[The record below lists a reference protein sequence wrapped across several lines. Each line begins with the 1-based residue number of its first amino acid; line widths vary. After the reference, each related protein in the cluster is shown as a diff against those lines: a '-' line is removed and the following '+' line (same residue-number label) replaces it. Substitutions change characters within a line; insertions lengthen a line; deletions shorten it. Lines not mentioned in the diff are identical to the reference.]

1 LTDVSAPAPGSFPVS
16 AEGGITLGRDHPSV
30 RGCSGRG
37 VTVAVIDSGV
47 HAEHPH
53 VGSVAGGIAI
63 EPDGETHADYLDR
76 LGHGTAVT
84 AAILD
89 KAPDV
94 DIQAVK
100 VFGRK
105 LATSSGALVK
115 AIDWAVE
122 QGARLINLSLGTAKS
137 GGDLVLW
144 ASVRRAVEGGVLI
157 VSPLEYEGRVWLP
170 GSLAGVAGVTL
181 DWECPRDEVRVAPG
195 PAGEG
200 VFVASGFPR
209 PIPGVP
215 AEANLK
221 GVSFATANVTG
232 ILACL
237 LEDRPEIRSLSDV
250 WPLLH
255 GQG

>member
-1 LTDVSAPAPGSFPVS
+1 MTGVSAPAPVGP
-16 AEGGITLGRDHPSV
+16 EHPSI
-30 RGCSGRG
+30 RGRSGRG

-53 VGSVAGGIAI
+53 VGGVTGGVAI
-63 EPDGETHADYLDR
+63 EPDGETHADCLDR
-76 LGHGTAVT
+76 LGHGTAVI

-89 KAPDV
+89 KAPDI

-100 VFGRK
+100 VFGRV
-105 LATSSGALVK
+105 LATSTGALVK

-122 QGARLINLSLGTAKS
+122 QRARLINLSLGTVRS
-137 GGDLVLW
+137 EGDLVLW
-144 ASVRRAVEGGVLI
+144 ASVQRAVEQGALI
-157 VSPLEYEGRVWLP
+157 VSPLEHEGREWLP

-181 DWECPRDEVRVAPG
+181 DWGCPRDEVRVAPG
-195 PAGEG
+195 PAGEC

-215 AEANLK
+215 PEANLK

-237 LEDRPEIRSLSDV
+237 LEDRPEIRSLTDV
-250 WPLLH
+250 WPLLDH
-255 GQG
+255 QG

>member
-1 LTDVSAPAPGSFPVS
+1 MAPVGP
-16 AEGGITLGRDHPSV
+16 DHPSI
-30 RGCSGRG
+30 RGRSGRG

-47 HAEHPH
+47 HAGHPH
-53 VGSVAGGIAI
+53 VGSVAGGVAI
-63 EPDGETHADYLDR
+63 ETNGETHADYLDR

-89 KAPDV
+89 KAPDA

-105 LATSSGALVK
+105 LATSTGALVK

-122 QGARLINLSLGTAKS
+122 QKARLINLSLGTVKS
-137 GGDLVLW
+137 EGDLVLW
-144 ASVRRAVEGGVLI
+144 ASVRRAVEQGVLI
-157 VSPLEYEGRVWLP
+157 VSPVAYEGRVWLP
-170 GSLAGVAGVTL
+170 GSLAGVAAVTL
-181 DWECPRDEVRVAPG
+181 DWECPRAEIRVAPG
-195 PAGEG
+195 LAGDR

-215 AEANLK
+215 QLANLN
-221 GVSFATANVTG
+221 GVSFATANTTG

-237 LEDRPEIRSLSDV
+237 LEDRPEIRALSDV
-250 WPLLH
+250 WPLLD

>member
-1 LTDVSAPAPGSFPVS
+1 MTGVSGPAPVGP
-16 AEGGITLGRDHPSV
+16 DHPSI
-30 RGCSGRG
+30 RGRSGRG

-53 VGSVAGGIAI
+53 VRGIIGGVAI

-94 DIQAVK
+94 DIQTVK
-100 VFGRK
+100 VFGRT
-105 LATSSGALVK
+105 LSASTGVLVK

-122 QGARLINLSLGTAKS
+122 QRARLINLSLGTARS
-137 GGDLVLW
+137 EGELVLW
-144 ASVRRAVEGGVLI
+144 ASVERAVEQGALI
-157 VSPLEYEGRVWLP
+157 VSPVEFEGREWMP

-181 DWECPRDEVRVAPG
+181 DWECPRDEMRVAHG
-195 PAGEG
+195 PDDER

-215 AEANLK
+215 PEANLN

-237 LEDRPEIRSLSDV
+237 LEDRPEIRSLADV
-250 WPLLH
+250 WPLLD
-255 GQG
+255 